1 MAGRNTGIGTVSIWI
16 RAIVALLVAALAVIT
31 FLPFLD
37 TNAWWVRF
45 LSFPRVQFLCAL
57 AVLLLISI
65 ALRGRLRWYGV
76 LTSLVAAV
84 ALAVQ
89 SWMVVPYSAVAP
101 VAAASAATCADGN
114 RIRVLEANLQMT
126 NEHDD
131 RLFKE
136 IQAAD
141 PDVLLFE
148 EVDDWWDK
156 KLQEL
161 HGRYPNTKHFVTQNY
176 YGITLLSRFPLVSPE
191 IRFLADS
198 RDPAVFSGVTLPS
211 GDAIRFYGIHP
222 RPPTFG
228 QSSAERDAIVSAAAL
243 AIADDKAPAIL
254 VGDMNATPWSPIV
267 RRAARIGGLLD
278 PRLGRSWFPTW
289 KANATVM
296 RWPLDEMLFSRHFAL
311 MDFRVLPPFG
321 SDHQPVLATLCY
333 APQLNQSAPKPQ
345 DGDIAAAR
353 AAVEAGQ
360 SAAGPSPEPA
370 AGKQAPGT
378 S

>member
-1 MAGRNTGIGTVSIWI
+1 MAERRGRIGKPWGWI
-16 RAIVALLVAALAVIT
+16 RAIVALLVAILAIASL
-31 FLPFLD
+31 LPFLH
-37 TNAWWVRF
+37 TNVWWVRF

-57 AVLLLISI
+57 AALLLISI
-65 ALRGRLRWYGV
+65 ALPGRLRWYGV
-76 LTSLVAAV
+76 LTSAVAAA

-89 SWMVVPYSAVAP
+89 SWTVVPYAAVAP
-101 VAAASAATCADGN
+101 VAAASVGACPDEH

-136 IQAAD
+136 IEAAD

-148 EVDDWWDK
+148 EVDAWWDA
-156 KLQEL
+156 QFRQL
-161 HGRYPNTKHFVTQNY
+161 HDRYPYSKHYVTQNY
-176 YGITLLSRFPLVSPE
+176 YGITLLSRFPLILPE

-198 RDPAVFSGVTLPS
+198 RDPAIFSGVTLPS
-211 GDAIRFYGIHP
+211 GDDIRFYGIHP

-228 QSSAERDAIVSAAAL
+228 QSSAERDAVISAAAL
-243 AIADDKAPAIL
+243 AIADDQAPAIL

-278 PRLGRSWFPTW
+278 PRLGRSWYPTW
-289 KANATVM
+289 KANATLL

-311 MDFRVLPPFG
+311 MDFRILPPFG
-321 SDHQPVLATLCY
+321 SDHQPVLATLCF
-333 APQLNQSAPKPQ
+333 APQLEQSVPKPE

-360 SAAGPSPEPA
+360 NAAAPSPEPA